1 MKLFKNKKILIIGD
15 IMLDSYFF
23 GNVERISPEA
33 PVPIVDIINKEN
45 KLGGAANV
53 ASNIKNL
60 GGTPILC
67 SVIGKDQNGEILLSL
82 LKEQDILIN
91 YIHQSKNRITTN
103 KTRIIGN
110 NHQILRIDEEIKED
124 LKEDSDKFISLV
136 ISAITSE
143 KVDCI
148 LFQDYDKGVLNKN
161 IINIIIEKANLLN
174 ISILVDPKKKN
185 FNYYKNIELF
195 KPNFKEFKESINLN
209 ISDKNELLK
218 KGSIILHNRG
228 INIIFITL
236 SENGIFI
243 SYKKENKIIS
253 KIVPTTSRNI
263 VDPSGCGDSVISV
276 VSMLINDIDIEEITK
291 ISNLAGGI
299 ACEKVGVV
307 SIDKNRLLKE
317 YYNDKHTNYT
327 K

>member
-91 YIHQSKNRITTN
+91 YIYQSKNRITTN

-136 ISAITSE
+136 ISAIASE

-174 ISILVDPKKKN
+174 TSILVDPKKKN

-243 SYKKENKIIS
+243 SYKKEKKIIS

>member
-1 MKLFKNKKILIIGD
+1 
-15 IMLDSYFF
+15 MLDSYFF

-53 ASNIKNL
+53 ASNIKNI

-67 SVIGKDQNGEILLSL
+67 SIIGKDSTGEILLSL
-82 LKEQDILIN
+82 LKEQNISTN
-91 YIHQSKNRITTN
+91 YIYKSINRITTN

-124 LKEDSDKFISLV
+124 LNNDYDKLISLV
-136 ISAITSE
+136 EYIIDSE
-143 KVDCI
+143 KIDCI
-148 LFQDYDKGVLNKN
+148 LLQDYDKGILNESV
-161 IINIIIEKANLLN
+161 INFIIEKANILN
-174 ISILVDPKKKN
+174 IIILVDPKKKN

-228 INIIFITL
+228 INIICITL

-243 SYKKENKIIS
+243 SYKKENEIIS
-253 KIVPTTSRNI
+253 KIIPTTSRNI
-263 VDPSGCGDSVISV
+263 VDPSGCGDSVISII
-276 VSMLINDIDIEEITK
+276 SMLINDIDIEEITK
-291 ISNLAGGI
+291 ISNIAGGI
-299 ACEKVGVV
+299 ACESVGVV
-307 SIDKNRLLKE
+307 SIDKNKLLKE
-317 YYNDKHTNYT
+317 YYNETNNT